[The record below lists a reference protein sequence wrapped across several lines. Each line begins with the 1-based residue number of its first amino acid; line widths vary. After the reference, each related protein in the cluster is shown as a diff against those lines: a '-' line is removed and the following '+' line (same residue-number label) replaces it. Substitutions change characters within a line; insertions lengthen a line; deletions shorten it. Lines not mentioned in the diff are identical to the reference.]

1 MLWPDMEDSAEPF
14 KYSSMFSQDCS
25 SNNDVQTTLFMSWM
39 KIYSSMFLVSV
50 SKHRVQDNGA
60 IRWITIGRFFAIARL
75 RRAQLRLKH
84 GTILLSRL
92 LPPASR
98 LCTPVLI
105 LVLKMYGLLNLECM
119 VYWTLSKIL
128 KLHVLQCLN
137 SVSPTCSEWL
147 ACPMVWFGVLKRKN
161 LKLSYLKV
169 LKP

>member
-25 SNNDVQTTLFMSWM
+25 SNYDVQTTLFMSWM

-98 LCTPVLI
+98 LCSSAAVLI

-119 VYWTLSKIL
+119 VYWTLSQIF
-128 KLHVLQCLN
+128 KLLVSQSLN
-137 SVSPTCSEWL
+137 SVSPTFSEWL
-147 ACPMVWFGVLKRKN
+147 AWQMVWFGVLKK
-161 LKLSYLKV
+161 KI
-169 LKP
+169 